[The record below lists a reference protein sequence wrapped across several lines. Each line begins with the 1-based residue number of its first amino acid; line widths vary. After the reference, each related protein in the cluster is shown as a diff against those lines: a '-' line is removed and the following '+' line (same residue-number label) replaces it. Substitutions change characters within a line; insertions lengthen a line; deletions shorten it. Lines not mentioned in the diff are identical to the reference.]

1 MKNELA
7 YPFDGNAVHQQGGS
21 GLTKF
26 ELACIHLMAAS
37 VTANDHSSPDWM
49 DEEKANQHAKSAI
62 LLANSLFNILTN
74 KGTKTEG
81 VE

>member
-26 ELACIHLMAAS
+26 ELAVLHLMSAT
-37 VTANDHSSPDWM
+37 VTASSPGWM
-49 DEEKANQHAKSAI
+49 DAELAKTHAQAAI
-62 LLANSLFNILTN
+62 MLANAMFKELET
-74 KGTKTEG
+74 THE
-81 VE
+81 